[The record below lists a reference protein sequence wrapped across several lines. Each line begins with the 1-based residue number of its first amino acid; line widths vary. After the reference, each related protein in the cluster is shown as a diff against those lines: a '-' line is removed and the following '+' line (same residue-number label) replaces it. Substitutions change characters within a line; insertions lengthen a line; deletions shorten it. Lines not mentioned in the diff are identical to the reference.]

1 MTALEFGYQLQQ
13 YEQKLKSYALKLTTN
28 LDDAQDLVQETMLK
42 ALKYRSKFSDGTNF
56 GAWMHTIM
64 KNTFINQYRR
74 KKKRLVVTDDTENQV
89 YLNNTRYKTDCGAD
103 HLTLHDEIKQTVNNL
118 DEKYQAPFQLHFEG
132 YKYHEIADQL
142 HLPVGTV
149 KSRIFTARNLLS
161 TKLRAYAI

>member
-1 MTALEFGYQLQQ
+1 MTALEFGYLLQQ
-13 YEQKLKSYALKLTTN
+13 YEQKLKLYALKLTTN

-42 ALKYRSKFSDGTNF
+42 ALKYKSKFSEGTNF

-74 KKKRLVVTDDTENQV
+74 NKKRLVTTDPTEDQV
-89 YLNNTRYKTDCGAD
+89 YLNNSRYTSEYPSD
-103 HLTLHDEIKQTVNNL
+103 HLTMHKEIKQTIEQL
-118 DEKYQAPFQLHFEG
+118 DNKYKEPFQMHFAG
-132 YKYHEIADQL
+132 YKYQEIADQL

-161 TKLRAYAI
+161 TQLRAYAI